1 MSTPT
6 NKLSVVII
14 TQNEECVI
22 GKAIQSARFADEILV
37 LDSGSSDKTVD
48 IAKDLGVRVEHQD
61 WLGFGK
67 QKNVAINLAE
77 NNWVFVLDSDE
88 EITPELAHEVRKTL
102 ENPKHDGFFV
112 ARLNKFF
119 GKYIKTCGLY
129 PDYSVRL
136 FDKTKSGFNE
146 VEVHESVQLK
156 NQAGYLSSH
165 MLHEAYEN
173 IDEFIQ
179 KQNRYSSLHSS
190 QKNLLK
196 ALLNPYWTFFNLYI
210 VKKGV
215 LDGWHGFIIAKL
227 YAQYTFWKYIK

>member
-1 MSTPT
+1 MSIST

-14 TQNEECVI
+14 TQNEERVV
-22 GKAIQSARFADEILV
+22 GKAIQSARFADEVLV
-37 LDSGSSDKTVD
+37 LDSGSSDKTTH
-48 IAKDLGVRVEHQD
+48 IAKSLGARVKHQD

-67 QKNVAINLAE
+67 QKNAAIDSAQH
-77 NNWVFVLDSDE
+77 NWVFVLDSDE
-88 EITPELAHEVRKTL
+88 EITLELADEIRRNLK
-102 ENPKHDGFFV
+102 NPKHDGFFV

-136 FDKTKSGFNE
+136 FDKTKARFNE
-146 VEVHESVQLK
+146 VAVHESVQLK
-156 NQAGYLSSH
+156 SQAGYLSSH
-165 MLHEAYEN
+165 MLHDAYED

-190 QKNLLK
+190 KKNLLK
-196 ALLNPYWTFFNLYI
+196 ALLNPYWTFFKLYI
-210 VKKGV
+210 VKQGV
-215 LDGWHGFIIAKL
+215 LDGWHGFVIAKL